1 MKAATELRS
10 PTSSLC
16 CRASLNCFKQ
26 LSTNFCFLG
35 KSSAFHAKIMSTRS
49 FISSSKVRGKKLSSL
64 LKIETFKHNKTQPF
78 QKSHLLEKNSNNL
91 ILFFLNCFLCRND
104 HKLVRLFYH
113 FNLV

>member
-35 KSSAFHAKIMSTRS
+35 KSSVFHAKIMSTRS
-49 FISSSKVRGKKLSSL
+49 FISSSKVKGKKLSSI

-78 QKSHLLEKNSNNL
+78 QKSHLLEKKFKQLNS
-91 ILFFLNCFLCRND
+91 LFFKIAFC
-104 HKLVRLFYH
+104 VGMII
-113 FNLV
+113 NL